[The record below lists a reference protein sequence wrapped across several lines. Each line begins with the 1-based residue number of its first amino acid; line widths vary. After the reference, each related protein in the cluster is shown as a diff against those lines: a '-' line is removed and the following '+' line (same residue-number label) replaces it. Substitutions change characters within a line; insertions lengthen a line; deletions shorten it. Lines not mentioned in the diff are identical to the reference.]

1 MSSSRYNKLF
11 KYSWFKSG
19 YTNERPEEFENPV
32 EFSFDKSST
41 TCDLEDCSSNIA
53 VVRCLVQE
61 VNIFKTFFHHYYNEY
76 INGTK

>member
-1 MSSSRYNKLF
+1 MSSSRYHNLF

-41 TCDLEDCSSNIA
+41 IYDRSCSNIA
-53 VVRCLVQE
+53 VVKCSWSRS
-61 VNIFKTFFHHYYNEY
+61 HYV
-76 INGTK
+76 